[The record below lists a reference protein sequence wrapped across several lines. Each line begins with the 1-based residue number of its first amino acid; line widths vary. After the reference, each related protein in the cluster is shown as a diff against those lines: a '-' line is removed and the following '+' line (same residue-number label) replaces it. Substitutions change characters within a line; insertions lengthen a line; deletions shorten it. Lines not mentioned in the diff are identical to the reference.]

1 MYDPVGIP
9 VCISFIFL
17 SAFINNCLLQAMN
30 MVKKCIEDLVY
41 PIMMKKITDKVG
53 LWEATWINA
62 DTGCSLLLTDLT
74 FYARKLCT
82 LISMSMVQ
90 YWFLG
95 CAGWKDGSCKERVGN
110 LGELPQGSESIQRQ
124 QITI

>member
-1 MYDPVGIP
+1 MYDSVGIP

-53 LWEATWINA
+53 LWEAT
-62 DTGCSLLLTDLT
+62 
-74 FYARKLCT
+74 
-82 LISMSMVQ
+82 
-90 YWFLG
+90 
-95 CAGWKDGSCKERVGN
+95 
-110 LGELPQGSESIQRQ
+110 
-124 QITI
+124 